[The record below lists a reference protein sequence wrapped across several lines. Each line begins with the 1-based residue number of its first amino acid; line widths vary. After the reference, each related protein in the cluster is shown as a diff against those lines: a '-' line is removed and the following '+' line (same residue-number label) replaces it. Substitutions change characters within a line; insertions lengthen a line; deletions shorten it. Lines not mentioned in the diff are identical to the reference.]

1 MHVVDSGVCVL
12 AWDGYQCGYC
22 GMEFKTKAELT
33 QVRMV
38 MMMIMMMMMMMTQH
52 QLSSHP
58 SRGSCCAPRR
68 RPEHL
73 PGAGT

>member
-33 QVRMV
+33 Q
-38 MMMIMMMMMMMTQH
+38 H

-68 RPEHL
+68 RPDPL